1 MKQNQ
6 YYTAIGLG
14 GLCAVLG
21 LALLILG
28 SSARSLQ
35 SDLQTA
41 QAQFQTQQDQINTGV
56 TISKQVIPNLFQ
68 DLSAHPE
75 NVGIKTLLSK
85 HGAAPGPGQ

>member
-1 MKQNQ
+1 MKPTQ
-6 YYTAIGLG
+6 YYTAAGLG

-21 LALLILG
+21 LTLLILG

-35 SDLQTA
+35 NDLQTA

-56 TISKQVIPNLFQ
+56 TISKQVIPSLFQ

-75 NVGIKTLLSK
+75 NVGIKMLLSK
-85 HGAAPGPGQ
+85 HGAVPSPGK